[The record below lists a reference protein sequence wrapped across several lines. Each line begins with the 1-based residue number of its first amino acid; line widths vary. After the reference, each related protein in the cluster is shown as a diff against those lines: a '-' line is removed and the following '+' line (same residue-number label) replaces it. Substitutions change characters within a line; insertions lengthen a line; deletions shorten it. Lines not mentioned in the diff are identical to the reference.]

1 MNIFTHIFITICFCF
16 RSYLALSHRFWEVEL
31 HSQVIIGDFKSPPL
45 FLNDPLAI
53 QKYISQSPHICRVS
67 VYCLAIDF

>member
-16 RSYLALSHRFWEVEL
+16 RGYLAPSHGFWEVDF
-31 HSQVIIGDFKSPPL
+31 HSQVIIGDFKSLL
-45 FLNDPLAI
+45 FLNDPLTI
-53 QKYISQSPHICRVS
+53 QEYISRSPCICRVS